1 MLIYTI
7 LKSREDIA
15 KKIYDEG
22 VAILDTFKI
31 YLQTLL
37 SQALDSNFLT
47 EITKENGELSTFK
60 ETWLKSYYEPIYHGS
75 CFDQIR
81 LNNIFISM
89 LPDEYFLTSISA
101 VEEHWVSPRTAI
113 LSGIITWKKDLLVIS
128 FYFFTID
135 YLWLKFCSIL

>member
-60 ETWLKSYYEPIYHGS
+60 ET
-75 CFDQIR
+75 
-81 LNNIFISM
+81 
-89 LPDEYFLTSISA
+89 
-101 VEEHWVSPRTAI
+101 
-113 LSGIITWKKDLLVIS
+113 
-128 FYFFTID
+128 
-135 YLWLKFCSIL
+135 